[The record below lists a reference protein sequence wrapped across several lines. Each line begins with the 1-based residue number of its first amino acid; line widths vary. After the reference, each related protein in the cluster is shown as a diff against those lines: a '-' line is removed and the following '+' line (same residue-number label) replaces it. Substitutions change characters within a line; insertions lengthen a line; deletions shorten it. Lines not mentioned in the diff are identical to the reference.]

1 LICRMLVCPLSVGIR
16 KQLRCEKRTTENREQ
31 KEKNNNKKN
40 QEKLLNW
47 TCKAGSKFNGGE
59 ERLGLLRRT
68 DRRFRQRCFKAWS
81 SSCLAL
87 HSTDAVLAPTPPC
100 IPVTA
105 SIDHRVGA
113 VTVDGIDDDDNFTPT
128 IPPQS
133 TLPNV
138 CRRASR
144 LLLPPPACGDDDLRL
159 FNLSKWE
166 NLAGIAESK
175 LLWP

>member
-1 LICRMLVCPLSVGIR
+1 MLVCLLSV
-16 KQLRCEKRTTENREQ
+16 
-31 KEKNNNKKN
+31 
-40 QEKLLNW
+40 
-47 TCKAGSKFNGGE
+47 
-59 ERLGLLRRT
+59 
-68 DRRFRQRCFKAWS
+68 
-81 SSCLAL
+81 AL
-87 HSTDAVLAPTPPC
+87 HSTDVVLAPTPPC

-105 SIDHRVGA
+105 SIDHLVGA
-113 VTVDGIDDDDNFTPT
+113 VTVDGVDDDDNFTPT

-144 LLLPPPACGDDDLRL
+144 LLLPLPACGDDDLRL

-166 NLAGIAESK
+166 NLTGIAESK